1 MPGDKVERKVG
12 PKYRV
17 MSQDLYSTGL
27 HGDELGL
34 RQVEVWRSKSRQ
46 FTKDSDIIGKI
57 EEAKIDRDRKK
68 LGRMEKSGFITLR
81 SSIWSGEMDESSR
94 RLVVKLFSDTGT
106 WLATIEEIVA
116 ESYALS
122 YATDEPMLSFVVLVD
137 GIEIM
142 TRIQQ
147 VQRSGI
153 ATESYGFLILGPEGT
168 FEVFRIEGKR
178 ATLGDDFRVVRL
190 NGGQTVAEIDSK
202 FADIGGEFVVKV
214 KDPVLAKNNWFCRVL
229 QCFSVAIRYRKQM
242 HDKIKRV
249 LKKWKNNKIEPLQHR
264 YETSLLANPRKLT
277 LSIEELEEV

>member
-1 MPGDKVERKVG
+1 MPKDKDERKVG

-27 HGDELGL
+27 HSDELGL

-57 EEAKIDRDRKK
+57 EEAKMDKDRKK
-68 LGRMEKSGFITLR
+68 LSHMEKSGFITLR

-94 RLVVKLFSDTGT
+94 RLVVKLFSDTGR

-122 YATDEPMLSFVVLVD
+122 YATEDPMLSFVVLVD

-142 TRIQQ
+142 TRIQE

-153 ATESYGFLILGPEGT
+153 ATETYGFLILGPEGT

-202 FADIGGEFVVKV
+202 FADIGGEFVVEV

-229 QCFSVAIRYRKQM
+229 QCFSVAIPYRKQM
-242 HDKIKRV
+242 HDKIDRV
-249 LKKWKNNKIEPLQHR
+249 LNVVD
-264 YETSLLANPRKLT
+264 
-277 LSIEELEEV
+277 LERGY

>member
-1 MPGDKVERKVG
+1 M
-12 PKYRV
+12 
-17 MSQDLYSTGL
+17 
-27 HGDELGL
+27 
-34 RQVEVWRSKSRQ
+34 
-46 FTKDSDIIGKI
+46 
-57 EEAKIDRDRKK
+57 
-68 LGRMEKSGFITLR
+68 
-81 SSIWSGEMDESSR
+81 
-94 RLVVKLFSDTGT
+94 KLFSDTGR

-122 YATDEPMLSFVVLVD
+122 YATEDPMLSFVVLVD

-153 ATESYGFLILGPEGT
+153 GTETYGFLILGPEGT

-178 ATLGDDFRVVRL
+178 ATFGEDFRVVRL

-229 QCFSVAIRYRKQM
+229 QCFSVAIPYRKQM
-242 HDKIKRV
+242 HDKIDRV
-249 LKKWKNNKIEPLQHR
+249 LKKWKDDRIEPLQHR

-277 LSIEELEEV
+277 LSIQELEEV